1 MSFWARDCSLDAKK
15 GWAKAKIKA
24 VNNSNRVASN
34 NHFLILELFRLWIV
48 SAFRKRT
55 LVKYSFLK
63 RRN

>member
-1 MSFWARDCSLDAKK
+1 LEVKK

-24 VNNSNRVASN
+24 VTKSNRVASN
-34 NHFLILELFRLWIV
+34 NHFLILELFRLWMV
-48 SAFRKRT
+48 SAFKKRT